1 MTENVKHVE
10 VLRQMQAAIFLPS
23 GKALTELDAEQIRAL
38 DAAIAILYLQRE
50 AAGGGEGLKWTPE
63 LDAKAGLVPREHRF
77 PDWAIAAVVRRMDNH
92 ASTGQTIMQQAALLA
107 VTAPRPTGTFGH
119 GLTKEPLTLTTHAS
133 AEPRGESTGDTP
145 TFADAWERLTPRDR
159 SIISAYFCEP
169 SRQKPQPAVT
179 SESPG
184 LTSESQAA
192 AHVDGEPSV
201 DELQHHSPV
210 PLDEELRF
218 EAATAEISLRN
229 PKALATRLNRM
240 ADKASAL
247 TALTEGARVTDAY
260 DRAWFAECRRVLE
273 DVATEMRATGR
284 GDTRFRRLIESM
296 PRAALKRAE
305 KGEGNG

>member
-179 SESPG
+179 SESTG

-192 AHVDGEPSV
+192 AHVE
-201 DELQHHSPV
+201 
-210 PLDEELRF
+210 
-218 EAATAEISLRN
+218 
-229 PKALATRLNRM
+229 
-240 ADKASAL
+240 
-247 TALTEGARVTDAY
+247 EGARVTDAY
-260 DRAWFAECRRVLE
+260 DRDWFAECRRVLE

>member
-1 MTENVKHVE
+1 MAHFELIELKPCGECGMLCEPSEYHPF
-10 VLRQMQAAIFLPS
+10 AACLMFKGCHDSATVRKNLS
-23 GKALTELDAEQIRAL
+23 G
-38 DAAIAILYLQRE
+38 LQRE
-50 AAGGGEGLKWTPE
+50 AAGGGEADAWRVDRKQDGSVMCVAFNEAEARSFEKLGHTITPYY
-63 LDAKAGLVPREHRF
+63 
-77 PDWAIAAVVRRMDNH
+77 
-92 ASTGQTIMQQAALLA
+92 
-107 VTAPRPTGTFGH
+107 TAPRPTGTFGH
-119 GLTKEPLTLTTHAS
+119 GLTKEPLTLTTPAS

-145 TFADAWERLTPRDR
+145 TFADAWERLTPSDR

-184 LTSESQAA
+184 LTSECQAA
-192 AHVDGEPSV
+192 AHV
-201 DELQHHSPV
+201 
-210 PLDEELRF
+210 EE
-218 EAATAEISLRN
+218 
-229 PKALATRLNRM
+229 
-240 ADKASAL
+240 
-247 TALTEGARVTDAY
+247 GGRVTDAY